1 MAVVPGAACVLV
13 VAISKSAHFSTRVL
27 TTKLWPWAQAWNSG
41 VLPFLSCRLM
51 YRFLVS
57 FSKTFS
63 NSRVIKYLVNITWPW
78 IAAKWIGA
86 LPFLSMSDMYRLG
99 SCHNGFSLIIS
110 LIRSILPDSVAARS
124 SFIEASLLAAVIRLL
139 RYYYIF
145 YCYVI
150 YQINDNE

>member
-63 NSRVIKYLVNITWPW
+63 KSRFSKYLVNITWPW

-86 LPFLSMSDMYRLG
+86 LPFLSMSDIYRLG

-145 YCYVI
+145 HCHEI
-150 YQINDNE
+150 FQTKW